1 MTPLSDAARRAL
13 RTGLQTLVGL
23 CVLLPPVLGSA
34 DLTGTLPWAAGAV
47 AVAGGLSRLMALP
60 AVQVLLPSWLRT
72 EVPVNSDQALRR
84 PAEPEPAGADTG
96 ADTDA
101 APPSPTGFGF
111 TAAAPAAAPGS
122 GPDEGSG
129 A

>member
-1 MTPLSDAARRAL
+1 MSDAAKRTL
-13 RTGLQTLVGL
+13 RTALQSLVGL

-60 AVQVLLPSWLRT
+60 AVQALLPAWLRT
-72 EVPVNSDQALRR
+72 EVPVNGDQALRALPD
-84 PAEPEPAGADTG
+84 PAPAPQPEPAAEPP
-96 ADTDA
+96 A
-101 APPSPTGFGF
+101 AGFGF
-111 TAAAPAAAPGS
+111 TAAGDKD
-122 GPDEGSG
+122 GGG